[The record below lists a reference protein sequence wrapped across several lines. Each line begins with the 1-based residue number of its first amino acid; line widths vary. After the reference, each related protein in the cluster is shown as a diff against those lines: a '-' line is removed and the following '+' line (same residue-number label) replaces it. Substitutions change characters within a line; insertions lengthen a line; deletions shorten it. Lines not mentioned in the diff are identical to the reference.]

1 MTDHRIIF
9 DAEAQNTGTRT
20 VVTADH
26 FVTPV
31 DQFFTRSHAKTPTID
46 PQTWRLEVDGLC
58 LRPRSFTLADL
69 RAFARR
75 TVPATLICA
84 GLRRNEY
91 LLLGPLPGELP
102 WGPQAASTGE
112 WTGVSLRD
120 VIDVVGVAQGAR
132 YVEFTGLDSVERH
145 GHTFGFGGSIDLEKA
160 MAGDVILA
168 TELNG
173 EPLPPVHGF
182 PVRALVPGWIGAR
195 SVKWLGRIT
204 FLDHSSENYF
214 QTQAYRVQ
222 YKPDPSKPRDVSAGV
237 ALSTIALNAV
247 ILDPV
252 PEQEM
257 CAGEIRVR
265 GWALGSTARPVA
277 AVHVSPNDAHDWVE
291 ARITNPGMG
300 YTWTFWEATVTI
312 PKPGRHTLVVRASD
326 GVAAPQ
332 SPELKDGWNVK
343 GYANNAWHRV
353 AILVGEARA
362 GAR

>member
-1 MTDHRIIF
+1 MTDHRLIF

-20 VVTADH
+20 DVTADN
-26 FVTPV
+26 FLTPV
-31 DQFFTRSHAKTPTID
+31 DQFFTRSHGKIPTID
-46 PQTWRLEVDGLC
+46 PKTWRLEVDGLC
-58 LRPRSFTLADL
+58 AKARSFTLQDL
-69 RAFARR
+69 RAFPRR

-112 WTGVSLRD
+112 WTGVRLRD
-120 VIDVVGVAQGAR
+120 VIDMVGVAPGVR

-145 GHTFGFGGSIDLEKA
+145 GHAFGFGGSIDLEKA
-160 MAGDVILA
+160 LDGDVILA

-182 PVRALVPGWIGAR
+182 PMRAVVPGWIGAR

-204 FLDHSSENYF
+204 FLAQPSENYF

-222 YKPDPSKPRDVSAGV
+222 HKPDPSKPRDVSAGV
-237 ALSTIALNAV
+237 ALSTISLNAV

-252 PEQEM
+252 PEQQL
-257 CAGEIRVR
+257 CAGQLRVR
-265 GWALGSTARPVA
+265 GWALGSAGRPVT
-277 AVHVSPNDAHDWVE
+277 AVHVSPNDAHDWVQ
-291 ARITNPGMG
+291 ARITHDGMG
-300 YTWTFWEATVTI
+300 YTWTFWEATITL

-326 GVAAPQ
+326 GVAPPQ
-332 SPELKDGWNVK
+332 PAELKDGWNVK

-353 AILVGEARA
+353 AVVAV
-362 GAR
+362 

>member
-1 MTDHRIIF
+1 MTDHRIVF

-20 VVTADH
+20 NVTADH

-46 PQTWRLEVDGLC
+46 PKAWRLEVDGLC
-58 LRPRSFTLADL
+58 VRPRSFSLEDL
-69 RAFARR
+69 HAFPKR

-112 WTGVSLRD
+112 WTGFALRD
-120 VIDVVGVAQGAR
+120 VIDVVGVAPGAR

-160 MAGDVILA
+160 LNGDVILA

-182 PVRALVPGWIGAR
+182 PVRAVVPGWIGAR
-195 SVKWLGRIT
+195 SVKWLGRIA
-204 FLDHSSENYF
+204 FLDNPSENYF

-222 YKPDPSKPRDVSAGV
+222 HKADPAKPRDVSAGV

-247 ILDPV
+247 ILDPL

-257 CAGEIRVR
+257 CVGEIRVR
-265 GWALGSTARPVA
+265 GWALGSTGRPVTT
-277 AVHVSPNDAHDWVE
+277 VDVSPNDGHDWVS
-291 ARITNPGMG
+291 ARIITPGTG
-300 YTWTFWEATVTI
+300 YTWTFWETRVI
-312 PKPGRHTLVVRASD
+312 LPKPGRHTLVVRASD
-326 GVAAPQ
+326 GVAQPQ
-332 SPELKDGWNVK
+332 TPELKDGWNVK

-353 AILVGEARA
+353 GIAVREARA